1 MCCLE
6 GISGSITDHLGI
18 SYLHAVFFR
27 TVVDTSWQQY
37 GHSNCCLVLGTLGGG
52 GSREWQNM
60 LAIDVPPMEVAALEE
75 VAGLNCDSTK
85 LVALAI
91 DD

>member
-1 MCCLE
+1 M
-6 GISGSITDHLGI
+6 
-18 SYLHAVFFR
+18 
-27 TVVDTSWQQY
+27 
-37 GHSNCCLVLGTLGGG
+37 GTLGGG
-52 GSREWQNM
+52 GRREWQNM
-60 LAIDVPPMEVAALEE
+60 LAIDVPPTEVAALEE